1 MYTVKELIE
10 TLKQCP
16 EDYEVLL
23 CDDLGTYLKIEQV
36 GIDHAEQDVT
46 LFSI

>member
-1 MYTVKELIE
+1 MYTVKELIAF
-10 TLKQCP
+10 LQQCP

-23 CDDLGTYLKIEQV
+23 CDDLGTYLKIERTE
-36 GIDHAEQDVT
+36 IDHAEQDVA